1 MRQVHSSTVHVLSN
15 EDIKEFI
22 EKEGDAIITSKTN
35 TAIGVF
41 TADCVP
47 VIVVD
52 DIKGVV
58 AVVHSGWRGTISSI
72 TKKTIETMNRKFNTD
87 YRDVKVYVGPHIR
100 KCCYEVSQEL
110 KETFLEETGIPEDV
124 LFDGRRLS
132 LEECILKDI
141 REIGVLEENIYTLN
155 LCTYCNED
163 IRLHSYRKSN
173 GGYKVITANN
183 GLDALKKVKENKP
196 DLLLLDLMLPG
207 MDGLDVCKEIKRDK
221 ETSKTSIIMLTAK
234 SEELDKILG
243 LELGADD
250 YITKPFSIREL
261 LARVKAVLRRSS
273 SDEISEEIYEIGRLK
288 VDFERHEVLI
298 NNEKVELTLKE
309 FELLEIL
316 IKNKGKI
323 LRRETL
329 LDKVWGYE
337 YIGETRTVDVHIRY
351 LRKKVEDDDKNPKF
365 IETIRGVG
373 YRFNP
378 VE

>member
-1 MRQVHSSTVHVLSN
+1 MADEKVL
-15 EDIKEFI
+15 I
-22 EKEGDAIITSKTN
+22 
-35 TAIGVF
+35 
-41 TADCVP
+41 
-47 VIVVD
+47 VD
-52 DIKGVV
+52 DEEHIV
-58 AVVHSGWRGTISSI
+58 
-72 TKKTIETMNRKFNTD
+72 ELLQFNL
-87 YRDVKVYVGPHIR
+87 V
-100 KCCYEVSQEL
+100 
-110 KETFLEETGIPEDV
+110 
-124 LFDGRRLS
+124 
-132 LEECILKDI
+132 
-141 REIGVLEENIYTLN
+141 NA
-155 LCTYCNED
+155 
-163 IRLHSYRKSN
+163 
-173 GGYKVITANN
+173 GYKVITANN

-261 LARVKAVLRRSS
+261 LARVKAVLRRSN

-351 LRKKVEDDDKNPKF
+351 LRKKIEDDDKNPKF